1 MRGQAEELALD
12 HAGER
17 EGGSDSGNDADG
29 DKKQNF
35 THDQPDDVAASGSES
50 DTNADFASALRNS
63 VSHDAVEADD
73 REQGGEEAEDGGEAG
88 NHAVRGKRVVD
99 LHFRGAHGEDGEI
112 GIRSEEHTSERQS
125 PMYLVCRLLLEKK
138 KMILQISCP
147 VRCVTADMS

>member
-112 GIRSEEHTSERQS
+112 GIHVSDFRSEERRVGKE
-125 PMYLVCRLLLEKK
+125 
-138 KMILQISCP
+138 
-147 VRCVTADMS
+147 

>member
-50 DTNADFASALRNS
+50 DTNADFARALRNS
-63 VSHDAVEADD
+63 ISHDAVEADD

-88 NHAVRGKRVVD
+88 NHAVRERELLICTSVVRMAKMGR
-99 LHFRGAHGEDGEI
+99 LESMSRTF
-112 GIRSEEHTSERQS
+112 ER
-125 PMYLVCRLLLEKK
+125 
-138 KMILQISCP
+138 
-147 VRCVTADMS
+147 TADIN